1 MNHSLYIGM
10 CKKKT
15 KKKQRH
21 GSECAPKKERGCPPL
36 DFDFKTHLW
45 NCPDFSI
52 TFPKHFPV

>member
-1 MNHSLYIGM
+1 MNYSLYIGM
-10 CKKKT
+10 CKKT
-15 KKKQRH
+15 KQRH
-21 GSECAPKKERGCPPL
+21 GSECAPKKEGGCPPL